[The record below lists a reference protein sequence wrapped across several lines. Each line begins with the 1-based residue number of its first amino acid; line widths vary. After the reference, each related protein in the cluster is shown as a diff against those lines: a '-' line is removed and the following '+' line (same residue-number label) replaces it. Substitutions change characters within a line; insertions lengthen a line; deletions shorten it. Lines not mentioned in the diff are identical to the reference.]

1 MIILL
6 LIIQFSLLFDLHHL
20 EYKMAIEVPA
30 FMKIFLRI
38 RPLAFINL
46 ALGFV
51 SFVFQVRLV
60 NDYFQKNILLTN
72 FVARFHCQPNM
83 DFHETRPEFGAES
96 SSSLLAFSP
105 CMPFQIVGL
114 KRKTFKFKNK
124 FRSND
129 TVDCLFTVSH
139 QLLWV

>member
-30 FMKIFLRI
+30 FMKTFLRI

-46 ALGFV
+46 ALGLV

-60 NDYFQKNILLTN
+60 NDHF
-72 FVARFHCQPNM
+72 
-83 DFHETRPEFGAES
+83 
-96 SSSLLAFSP
+96 
-105 CMPFQIVGL
+105 
-114 KRKTFKFKNK
+114 
-124 FRSND
+124 
-129 TVDCLFTVSH
+129 
-139 QLLWV
+139 